1 MRFSFGPLFYF
12 CWAQFS
18 TSRKH
23 ALAVNGN
30 TNRDTLT
37 HVGGTLHSATSPHTR
52 HNNGCI
58 ATRMRV
64 ATLPKELTIV
74 AKSCTRKVI
83 QPGACG
89 AHVHADNYELEAM
102 VRTTSMIALTQPV
115 NAHAHAPTQ
124 TMCAKRAR

>member
-1 MRFSFGPLFYF
+1 MRFTFGPLFYF
-12 CWAQFS
+12 CWTQFS

-37 HVGGTLHSATSPHTR
+37 HVGGTLRSATSPYTR

-64 ATLPKELTIV
+64 ATLPKELTIA
-74 AKSCTRKVI
+74 AKSCPRKVI

-89 AHVHADNYELEAM
+89 AHAHADNYELEAM

-115 NAHAHAPTQ
+115 KLNAAP
-124 TMCAKRAR
+124 CFWFCC